1 MPVPRPSPAV
11 EQAPHLTAPA
21 GANKESSASSPH
33 RLEKKSGSSDLKNAS
48 PSSPTPRRS
57 LPRPP
62 SQRNAPPPPLVLAPV
77 VKSSGSTAQAS
88 SSGRNVPEALPRPPV
103 FHTDPSVTTA
113 QSISGRNP
121 QQPQAPTEAA
131 QLPPRTVSKVDSAL
145 PSPDLPMVTNVQQG
159 QRSVSKKSASTMP
172 VVGGLADAGPYPSAS
187 PAVSRSQNPSS
198 PNAGPSALGLGRPS
212 QTPLAPARRPVQEE
226 VCIECMMRDRDLA
239 DVIVSGEGV
248 WERKSDLDWEDF
260 KSREEEVLRSM
271 GSEAISSEIPSLD
284 HSAESDE
291 EDSTSL
297 PSTNHSAGVDD
308 LEARRIAA
316 VKLGKREQRRARRRQ
331 IDWKIVHDVG
341 WRGFKWEE
349 GAGGEGLPR
358 GFRGSRGGPLTEDA
372 IKAVMRKVCFKR
384 LPKCSPLTPVSICL
398 CASGQVPGE
407 LSIPPSH
414 PRT

>member
-1 MPVPRPSPAV
+1 
-11 EQAPHLTAPA
+11 
-21 GANKESSASSPH
+21 
-33 RLEKKSGSSDLKNAS
+33 
-48 PSSPTPRRS
+48 
-57 LPRPP
+57 
-62 SQRNAPPPPLVLAPV
+62 
-77 VKSSGSTAQAS
+77 
-88 SSGRNVPEALPRPPV
+88 
-103 FHTDPSVTTA
+103 
-113 QSISGRNP
+113 
-121 QQPQAPTEAA
+121 
-131 QLPPRTVSKVDSAL
+131 
-145 PSPDLPMVTNVQQG
+145 
-159 QRSVSKKSASTMP
+159 
-172 VVGGLADAGPYPSAS
+172 
-187 PAVSRSQNPSS
+187 
-198 PNAGPSALGLGRPS
+198 
-212 QTPLAPARRPVQEE
+212 
-226 VCIECMMRDRDLA
+226 MRDRDLA

-271 GSEAISSEIPSLD
+271 GSEALSSEIPSLD